1 MRILTALAIT
11 AALLTASAPAEARPT
26 CAPTGGLSGN
36 GKSVTG
42 ELGCSG
48 SERTGGKKDKTK
60 WTKGG
65 QPPLCVWVP
74 QPGYVPPHTEPTTE
88 KGMWY
93 ARFCKFGDFQTL
105 EQFEAEM
112 ASWGDFD
119 SIRRN
124 EMMRRAGIDYRFFV
138 TPPPT
143 RPTARQVMEYIA
155 AETVYPQTYLAVNPK
170 AGDNVIDVPTW
181 IWLTDAKGAYQPAGY
196 DAQEKNLV
204 RFGYSLRWRIVPK
217 LAVDTGAGDISPA
230 CTGIGVPWS
239 ATADPADAC
248 TVTYGKSGTYTLA
261 ATMSWTVEWW
271 LDGEA
276 QDSLAGPDNTAS
288 TTVTVKEIQTVVGR

>member
-181 IWLTDAKGAYQPAGY
+181 IWLTDAKGAYQPA
-196 DAQEKNLV
+196 ATTPRKRTL
-204 RFGYSLRWRIVPK
+204 S
-217 LAVDTGAGDISPA
+217 A
-230 CTGIGVPWS
+230 S
-239 ATADPADAC
+239 ATASAGASSPSSPSTPAP
-248 TVTYGKSGTYTLA
+248 
-261 ATMSWTVEWW
+261 AT
-271 LDGEA
+271 
-276 QDSLAGPDNTAS
+276 SLPLVPASASPGPPPPTPPTRAPSPTANPAPTRS
-288 TTVTVKEIQTVVGR
+288 PPP